1 METCPDGFGSIRT
14 DAVNET
20 YCFKEEVPLESEQ
33 DMESKWK
40 LRVESSAHFQLQF
53 YNILWFRFLRLYRVK
68 FTLKIVDTNN
78 IVDTINTNSK
88 FLVTVVDGLGAW

>member
-1 METCPDGFGSIRT
+1 METCPDGFGLLRT

-40 LRVESSAHFQLQF
+40 LRMGSSAHFQLQF
-53 YNILWFRFLRLYRVK
+53 YHISWFRFLRLYP
-68 FTLKIVDTNN
+68 DTNN
-78 IVDTINTNSK
+78 IVDTINTYSK
-88 FLVTVVDGLGAW
+88 FLVTVADGLGVW